1 MSNIVQLK
9 RAVKLDM
16 TNRSSDVRSV
26 RQLSIEAMR
35 HVLIDAR
42 AANSAAEGSEARM
55 VAAGRVCLRLGAIVS
70 YIRHLNY
77 NSDIDWLASMASE
90 LRAQVI
96 PADPKLTI
104 DAEQLEHLYD
114 AIDTVLDHYGAE
126 MELYDAAL

>member
-55 VAAGRVCLRLGAIVS
+55 VAAGVSAFALVRLSATLG
-70 YIRHLNY
+70 
-77 NSDIDWLASMASE
+77 
-90 LRAQVI
+90 
-96 PADPKLTI
+96 T
-104 DAEQLEHLYD
+104 
-114 AIDTVLDHYGAE
+114 
-126 MELYDAAL
+126 